1 MDINEIATKQ
11 DVKIIIG
18 VIAQLND
25 KLSLLIEVDANKVYS
40 IHELS
45 KMKTVGGY
53 DKIKTLIRKEQLQ
66 TTPDGKI
73 TQRSLNEYLQWK
85 HGNKQ

>member
-11 DVKIIIG
+11 DVKMLIG
-18 VIAQLND
+18 AIAQLND
-25 KLSLLIEVDANKVYS
+25 KMSRLLEADSNKVYS

-53 DKIKTLIRKEQLQ
+53 DKIRTLVRKGKLQ
-66 TTPDGKI
+66 STSDGKI
-73 TQRSLNEYLQWK
+73 TQRAINEYLSCQ
-85 HGNKQ
+85 HGN